1 MSNTWTTP
9 AGKSYRLYD
18 SMLAQPHLL
27 IAGAT
32 GSGKSVILNG
42 LIYEA
47 LYKAPCE
54 AQLILCDP
62 KRVEL
67 SRYKDLPHVLR
78 LAKDTASI
86 DAALREAY
94 QIMMARFARME
105 QSGQVETDERDIYV
119 IVDEFAKLVLRGA
132 DREENKLK
140 KSIEASIEEIAELG
154 RAAHVHL
161 ILATQAPNRQT
172 LKANITLN
180 LVSRVAL
187 HCDSAIESRQI
198 IGRAGAELL
207 PRYGEL
213 LYKTPETCGPVHYV
227 NVPMI
232 PAEEIAARVQW
243 WADQKPQKT
252 GFLRRLFKKT
262 A

>member
-1 MSNTWTTP
+1 MTWTTP
-9 AGKSYRLYD
+9 AGRYPTAYKK
-18 SMLAQPHLL
+18 MLKEPHLL

-32 GSGKSVILNG
+32 GSGKSVLLNG
-42 LIYEA
+42 LIYTA
-47 LYKAPCE
+47 LFDAPCE
-54 AQLILCDP
+54 TQFILCDP

-86 DAALREAY
+86 DLALREAY
-94 QIMMARFARME
+94 QIMMARYATME
-105 QSGQVETDERDIYV
+105 RKGQVETDERDIYV

-132 DREENKLK
+132 NREENRLK

-213 LYKTPETCGPVHYV
+213 LYKTPETSAPVHYV

-232 PAEEIAARVQW
+232 PPEQIAAQVKW
-243 WADQKPQKT
+243 WTDQTKPFQ
-252 GFLRRLFKKT
+252 FLRKMFKKT

>member
-1 MSNTWTTP
+1 MGHTWTTP
-9 AGKSYRLYD
+9 GGKPYLLYQD
-18 SMLAQPHLL
+18 MLSQPHIL
-27 IAGAT
+27 IAGST

-42 LIYEA
+42 LIYTA
-47 LYKAPCE
+47 LFKAPC
-54 AQLILCDP
+54 QTQFILCDP

-86 DAALREAY
+86 DAALKEASR
-94 QIMMARFARME
+94 IMMARFAKME
-105 QSGQVETDERDIYV
+105 RSGQVETDERDIYV

-140 KSIEASIEEIAELG
+140 KSIEASIEQIAELG
-154 RAAHVHL
+154 RAARVHL

-198 IGRAGAELL
+198 LGKSGAELL

-213 LYKTPETCGPVHYV
+213 LYKTPETCDPVHYV
-227 NVPMI
+227 DVPMI
-232 PAEEIAARVQW
+232 PADDIAARVQW
-243 WADQKPQKT
+243 WTDQKPQKT
-252 GFLRRLFKKT
+252 GFLRKLFKIS
-262 A
+262 